1 MIETIPAAMN
11 STISPTNYRR
21 NLQPI
26 TTLNDPTV
34 QSSQYLQKIQD
45 SKQTIR
51 KIFFRCLTVLYKEHY
66 VPQTSR
72 KINLPQLTTINV
84 VEGGQSMSKV

>member
-26 TTLNDPTV
+26 TTLNEPTV

-51 KIFFRCLTVLYKEHY
+51 KIFFACLTVL
-66 VPQTSR
+66 
-72 KINLPQLTTINV
+72 
-84 VEGGQSMSKV
+84 